1 MKKLFLVSAVL
12 FTTSALAEDIRI
24 VDVQPR
30 YSTYFETRCHTEQVA
45 TNNSGVGT
53 VIGAVTGGIV
63 GHQVGRGTGKDVAT
77 VLGAVVGA
85 GVGQRIGQDQ
95 QNVETR
101 QICNQVPVTQQKGET
116 VRFSYKGKV
125 YSFVTE

>member
-1 MKKLFLVSAVL
+1 MKKLILTLAVVVVP
-12 FTTSALAEDIRI
+12 AYAEELRI
-24 VDVQPR
+24 IDTQPR
-30 YSTYFETRCHTEQVA
+30 YRTYYEQRCYTEQVS

-63 GHQVGRGTGKDVAT
+63 GHQVGKGTGKDVAT
-77 VLGAVVGA
+77 VVGAMVGA
-85 GVGQRIGQDQ
+85 GVGNRIGQDQ

-101 QICNQVPVTQQKGET
+101 QVCNQVPVTQQRGET

-125 YSFVTE
+125 YSFITE